1 MRTPTV
7 ETPDV
12 KVPATPVGS
21 RLFKAVRPDGT
32 DFHTATVPWLP
43 ADGAPIPES
52 GWLVEHPKPGQVG
65 SADPAGYLSTSTVE
79 TNCAGFSWPGR
90 LLRVEPV
97 GDVWTP
103 YPESFPH
110 ERDSIRWR
118 VVKELP
124 AWRLFGPQG
133 GQVASL
139 IEQTAHLT
147 STQIEDLT
155 AARGTA
161 WGARTAAWGA
171 AWVAAQDAARGAAL
185 DAAWYAAQDA
195 ARDAALDA
203 LLGWLVKDLISVE
216 DFRILT
222 GPWEQVM
229 GPIEATA

>member
-1 MRTPTV
+1 MSTAAV

-21 RLFKAVRPDGT
+21 RFFKAARPDGT
-32 DFHTATVPWLP
+32 DFHSGTVRWLP
-43 ADGAPIPES
+43 ADGAPIPEG
-52 GWLVEHPKPGQVG
+52 GWIVEHPHPGQVG
-65 SADPAGYLSTSTVE
+65 SWDAAGYLSAASVE
-79 TNCAGFSWPGR
+79 TDCTGFLWPAR
-90 LLRVEPV
+90 LLLVEPAATM
-97 GDVWTP
+97 WTP
-103 YPESFPH
+103 CPDSFPH

-147 STQIEDLT
+147 STQIEDMT

-216 DFRILT
+216 DFRTLT

-229 GPIEATA
+229 GRVIA